1 MVCIP
6 CFSMVS
12 TSEIVA
18 VQRCGRLNRFAPAG
32 CILYLWPWETFSHKE
47 SLRQEVVECTLK
59 TKTVDN
65 VFVDLLVACNYKL
78 DTQKIYQAYYSLTNR
93 KEQMKSFL
101 KDGLRVSICSMTLD
115 QAYAGKEE
123 VSKYLKESLSA
134 VFKEYGIIIMNVLIR
149 ELTPD
154 AKVMNAMNDINASKR
169 ELEAVMQRAEGEK
182 TIKIKRAEAD
192 AEAMLLSGQG
202 VARQRKAIMDG
213 LKSDIVAFSA
223 KVEDTS
229 PKDVMDLLILNQY
242 FDALEVIGS
251 QPSMR
256 TIMLPS
262 DENGGAAVRSHFM
275 EGMEGIKTGAKPAA
289 AVGGA
294 AGR

>member
-1 MVCIP
+1 
-6 CFSMVS
+6 MVS